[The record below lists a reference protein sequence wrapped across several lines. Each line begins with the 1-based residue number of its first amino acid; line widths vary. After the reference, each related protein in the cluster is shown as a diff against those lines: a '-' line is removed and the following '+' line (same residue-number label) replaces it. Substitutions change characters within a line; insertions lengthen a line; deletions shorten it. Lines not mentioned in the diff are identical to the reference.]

1 MKKYYPFLLADLLV
15 ASFLK
20 DNITLFG
27 TFNSILNVLAKYYVT
42 GGLNEFMTPK
52 YYTSQ
57 VLYTPLREY

>member
-52 YYTSQ
+52 YYTSK